1 MSLSSLQCQAG
12 SLPPVPPGK
21 PLSNVQVSL
30 FFLLW
35 LFVLVLCCPE
45 VFLAKQAAVSP
56 EGACADPLRLHTAS
70 GSCLRSKGPP
80 EAGPEPSAAARVWTQ
95 EDSAPEQSL
104 GQSRAAKEV
113 TGRVT
118 ASQTGTGGQP
128 LPSSLSWSSWG
139 TLASQPLGFGARRP
153 LGSWP
158 LLLESW
164 SPPPHLMRARLPH
177 PCGERPPHS
186 GGPGQG
192 GGDRRSGGVRKPT
205 RPGAWPWDAGAK
217 AKGLPAGSCANPAGD
232 CQWRA
237 ALIAWVLNQKSA
249 QILKALTVSV
259 GCSEGAALE
268 ASSPGRQGQKARAGG
283 RSPWEHRAGRGGI
296 RDLRREQMQVG
307 RGGGQMLP
315 EHVSTSDPAL
325 MHHSV

>member
-1 MSLSSLQCQAG
+1 MSLSSLHCQAG

-21 PLSNVQVSL
+21 PLSNMQVSL

-70 GSCLRSKGPP
+70 GSCLRSKGAP
-80 EAGPEPSAAARVWTQ
+80 EAGPEPSAAARVRTQ
-95 EDSAPEQSL
+95 EDSAREQSL

-177 PCGERPPHS
+177 PCGERLPHS

-205 RPGAWPWDAGAK
+205 RPGAWPWDAGPRDCPQSCQGQGTARGAATKAKGLPAGLPRPRDCPQGAAK
-217 AKGLPAGSCANPAGD
+217 AKGLPAGSCDQG
-232 CQWRA
+232 QGT
-237 ALIAWVLNQKSA
+237 AL
-249 QILKALTVSV
+249 
-259 GCSEGAALE
+259 GAAKAKGLPARSCDQSQGTARTE
-268 ASSPGRQGQKARAGG
+268 LRPAQQLTASG
-283 RSPWEHRAGRGGI
+283 
-296 RDLRREQMQVG
+296 
-307 RGGGQMLP
+307 
-315 EHVSTSDPAL
+315 AL
-325 MHHSV
+325 H